1 MEKGETPEQTALREI
16 SEETGLPIDALRV
29 AGPLPSIEYA
39 FRWEGKLVFKTVY
52 NFLVAFT
59 ADAPFTPQLSEV
71 EEARWFGAAQARRVL
86 SFKNS
91 LQTLDAAVAAV
102 DQSAVAP

>member
-1 MEKGETPEQTALREI
+1 MKCNLNQSPNRQLQSSKINPPRLSSPA
-16 SEETGLPIDALRV
+16 
-29 AGPLPSIEYA
+29 
-39 FRWEGKLVFKTVY
+39 
-52 NFLVAFT
+52 

>member
-29 AGPLPSIEYA
+29 VGSLPSIEYA
-39 FRWEGKLVFKTVY
+39 FRWEGKLVFKTVH

-71 EEARWFGAAQARRVL
+71 EEARWFGAAQARRAL

-102 DQSAVAP
+102 DQSAVAS